1 MVQYISKNQRLREWI
16 KQFVEALD
24 EQPRNLS
31 QFLASSLIKGFKRK
45 DVLELL
51 GGYMELGEI
60 FFNVEKNV
68 IYSLRAVPRHLK
80 DEMDKILGGEPL
92 K

>member
-1 MVQYISKNQRLREWI
+1 MVQYISKNQRLREWV
-16 KQFVEALD
+16 KQYVENLD
-24 EQPRNLS
+24 EQPRVLS
-31 QFLASSLIKGFKRK
+31 QLLASALIKGFKRK
-45 DVLELL
+45 EVLELL

-68 IYSLRAVPRHLK
+68 IYSLRAVPRTLK
-80 DEMDKILGGEPL
+80 EEMDEIFKGEVV